1 MIRIA
6 LADDHSLVRAGLRS
20 LLSQAGDMEVVAEAE
35 DGRQALE
42 VVTEHAPDVLV
53 LDLGLPEL
61 NGLEVIARLRRT
73 GSDTRVLVLSM
84 HDDREYVARAFREG
98 ASGYL
103 VKDAAEPELEV
114 AVRAVRVGR
123 RYVSPQVAGS
133 LVDDL
138 LSRSTMPDDPFDLLT
153 PRQREVLQLISE
165 GHSTAEIGKKLHISV
180 KTVESHRAE
189 LMRRL
194 DIHDVAGLT
203 RYAMRNRMT
212 TGGDG

>member
-35 DGRQALE
+35 DGRKALE
-42 VVTEHAPDVLV
+42 VVVEHAPDVLV

-114 AVRAVRVGR
+114 AVRAVRAGR

-212 TGGDG
+212 TGGGG